1 MTPAHLAT
9 FEHPAGVYRL
19 QYPAAWEH
27 LVQEE
32 GRSCGFGPRDRDD
45 VGLWISILP
54 VRVDTDELQA
64 SLGELFAQ
72 ALAEGEYARIRP
84 DRSLRHFGLKAD
96 STTPGSAGHYWLVA
110 GGDVVLFAS
119 TQVPA
124 GERGVWTEPF
134 DRVMASLA
142 IRRDDEL
149 SALRVTQALV
159 RRLREHL
166 PGHDWEWDG
175 RVIRGRDRVVSPA
188 SLIQQVR
195 AAPDRQA
202 ELVDRFIGGLL
213 VSGDDAPGAE
223 HLEDV
228 REAILPVLK
237 PADYV
242 RPDGPTAH
250 LVYRAWLGD
259 VIVCYSIHG
268 ARTLRFISRSDLAR
282 WGLDDRGLHD
292 VAMANLQRLPL
303 PARPAPPAEL
313 PAGVVML
320 SSGDSLDAVR
330 LLDPRL
336 HDRLAPLLGSPFYA
350 GVPERDSLVLFP
362 TGDSEALERFRAA
375 LRDHFERAPYP
386 ISPQVFL
393 VTRDGIAPVPDT

>member
-1 MTPAHLAT
+1 MTPQAPLAT

-19 QYPAAWEH
+19 QYPADWEH

-54 VRVDTDELQA
+54 VRVDTNELRA
-64 SLGELFAQ
+64 NLGEIFAQ
-72 ALAEGEYARIRP
+72 AMGEGQFTRIRQ
-84 DRSLRHFGLKAD
+84 DRSLGHFAFKAD
-96 STTPGSAGHYWLVA
+96 STASGNAGHYWLVA

-119 TQVPA
+119 SQVPA
-124 GERGVWTEPF
+124 GERDVWTEAF
-134 DRVMASLA
+134 DRVMASLQ
-142 IRRDDEL
+142 ISREDEL
-149 SALRVTQALV
+149 SDLRVTHALV

-166 PGHDWEWDG
+166 PGQEWAWYG
-175 RVIRGRDRVVSPA
+175 RAIRGRDRVISPA

-202 ELVDRFIGGLL
+202 ELIDRFVGGLL

-223 HLEDV
+223 YLDDV

-237 PADYV
+237 PAGYV

-250 LVYRAWLGD
+250 LAHRAWLAD

-268 ARTLRFISRSDLAR
+268 AKTLRFISRTDLAR
-282 WGLDDRGLHD
+282 WALDYQGLHD
-292 VAMANLQRLPL
+292 LAMANLQRLPL
-303 PARPAPPAEL
+303 PACPEAPPGP

-320 SSGDSLDAVR
+320 SAGDSLDAVR

-336 HDRLAPLLGSPFYA
+336 HDAVAPLVGSPFYA

-362 TGDSEALERFRAA
+362 SGARGALERVRGA

-386 ISPQVFL
+386 ISPQVFIVRPDG
-393 VTRDGIAPVPDT
+393 VTVAE